1 MPLARASLPERKHAL
16 AALPNDRAAWRA
28 ALPRRAAKKAAA
40 LIKSLAGSEP
50 QRPKL
55 DKRLREQV
63 ALRVERSDPALAAI
77 YRRCF
82 DTLEPL
88 ISVRRGELQSGRRP
102 TLAFISTG
110 DIPQMQAF
118 SAGAG
123 QSWPDITF
131 GKTGWNPGSQ
141 SSGAES
147 VRSATF
153 DADWRRVVRRLL
165 ALMASFPELSREGR
179 GTRVRG
185 GVGLIWS
192 GFTPGDDSPALG
204 YVVPSNM
211 LIAVQLARLRSM
223 LAEGLEL
230 GGGETR
236 DDWSRRAG
244 FDPLRAPPVVNAS
257 EAYNATTGNPCF
269 FEEPLRSRGEPA
281 LSGVGSLHTGPGKLW
296 PMQGREEV
304 RGLLRMLERVA
315 NTTPDGRMVES
326 YSLVMKRSRSKQS
339 RGGGRATAAGRDTA
353 VFTRRLFG
361 WADAIFVE
369 LIAWLALDVG
379 FFEGRM
385 QENFLAAAA
394 AV

>member
-1 MPLARASLPERKHAL
+1 MATAALGASRFHPAPQSPMPLARDSLPERKHAL

-40 LIKSLAGSEP
+40 LIKSRAGSEP

-110 DIPQMQAF
+110 DIPQMWLRDSTAQLLPYLRHSRAEPGAGAQRHGGLNATHRPTLELAAALLRAHTLCLSVSIYANNCRQAF

-141 SSGAES
+141 FELDSIGAYLELSGEVWARSSGAES

-165 ALMASFPELSREGR
+165 ALMAVEQQHETLSMHEYPGVAGVSQSFPELSREGR

-204 YVVPSNM
+204 YVPSSM
-211 LIAVQLARLRSM
+211 LI
-223 LAEGLEL
+223 
-230 GGGETR
+230 
-236 DDWSRRAG
+236 
-244 FDPLRAPPVVNAS
+244 
-257 EAYNATTGNPCF
+257 
-269 FEEPLRSRGEPA
+269 
-281 LSGVGSLHTGPGKLW
+281 
-296 PMQGREEV
+296 
-304 RGLLRMLERVA
+304 
-315 NTTPDGRMVES
+315 
-326 YSLVMKRSRSKQS
+326 
-339 RGGGRATAAGRDTA
+339 
-353 VFTRRLFG
+353 
-361 WADAIFVE
+361 
-369 LIAWLALDVG
+369 
-379 FFEGRM
+379 
-385 QENFLAAAA
+385 
-394 AV
+394 